1 MDGVLEMSLLE
12 HQNADA
18 NVRAAGSSD
27 ALPQFSCRGDLD
39 LDARVSALDAE
50 IRSIDDQIEK
60 LKECR
65 RDLVVEKD
73 DLIRRRQ
80 DSLQTVSSSA
90 AAYGRDGKG
99 KGSAIGTIDY
109 TIEFKWGPQLKGTM
123 KKVFG
128 ISAFRLCQQGVCNAN
143 MDGRDTVCVMP
154 TGGGKSLTYQLP
166 ALLTPGCTLVISPL
180 ISLITDQIL
189 HLREAGVEAVMLT
202 GGTSRAEA
210 NEIQQRLSAMASS
223 RGRDREI
230 KLCYVTPE
238 KISKNKGFLSLLGK
252 LVEGGKL
259 ARIVIDEAHCVS
271 QLGHDF
277 RPDYKKLSALRQF
290 FPHVPLL
297 ALSATCPPKVLQDI
311 LKILHMKPVV
321 EGKAASPRDGTIY
334 FSAPLYRKNLHYS
347 VLPKP
352 HSAKEA
358 ISVMSD
364 YILNNHENDS
374 GIVYCLTKKDAE
386 SVAENLQ
393 GWSNNRIKTGVYH
406 SEIPDAQKERIHKRW
421 REGTVQVVCATI
433 AFGLGIDKGNVRFVL
448 HHTISKSLDGYYQ
461 ESGRAGRD
469 GRDADCVLYYR
480 PQDATRQ
487 SSITCTDKDSQM
499 KLHDMLRFAQD
510 MSECRKILF
519 ARYFSASSDLSMA
532 SWTTQESRATDRCG
546 HCDNCTRSPDT
557 VEQRDVTLEAW
568 QILKI
573 LETVSAQGGRQTI
586 AGLGDI
592 ARGLGGGAFEA
603 SSKRRKT
610 KEKLQFDYEAISG
623 GKVELSKDHI
633 ETLIVHLLVS
643 GYLRED
649 FSSTAYS
656 VNVYVTPAPLA
667 IRLTRH
673 TRAEIV
679 TGKGPKICCSF
690 RRAHRR
696 SKGATVATINAAPT
710 TVQEIVDGSD
720 SEDEAIA
727 GPSSSCLPRHSLRTK
742 NKRSRQEL
750 DEPEGSEGSEDFTE
764 EILMIDGDSSDNGSD
779 DVEGQDWEYSIRPTR
794 RRAVAEKRRTTLRDK
809 KTRTYSDIISLSS
822 DG

>member
-1 MDGVLEMSLLE
+1 MSLLE
-12 HQNADA
+12 NQNANA
-18 NVRAAGSSD
+18 NVGTGGPSN
-27 ALPQFSCRGDLD
+27 ALPLSSCRDDQD

-50 IRSIDDQIEK
+50 IRSVDDQIEK
-60 LKECR
+60 LKVYR

-73 DLIRRRQ
+73 DLIRQRR
-80 DSLQTVSSSA
+80 DSLQAMSSSVL
-90 AAYGRDGKG
+90 AYNNRGNG
-99 KGSAIGTIDY
+99 KGSVIGAIDY
-109 TIEFKWGPQLKGTM
+109 TAEFKWGPQLKGAM
-123 KKVFG
+123 NKVFG
-128 ISAFRLCQQGVCNAN
+128 IKSFRLCQQGVCNAN
-143 MDGRDTVCVMP
+143 MDGRDIVCVMP

-189 HLREAGVEAVMLT
+189 HLEEAGVEAVMLT

-210 NEIQQRLSAMASS
+210 NEIQQRLLAMASS
-223 RGRDREI
+223 WGQGREI

-238 KISKNKGFLSLLGK
+238 KIARNKAFVSLLGK

-277 RPDYKKLSALRQF
+277 RPDYKRLSALRQF
-290 FPHVPLL
+290 FPRLPIL

-321 EGKAASPRDGTIY
+321 DGKAPPLDGTVY

-352 HSAKEA
+352 HSTKEA
-358 ISVMSD
+358 IAVMSD
-364 YILNNHENDS
+364 YILKNHENDS

-393 GWSNNRIKTGVYH
+393 GWSNDRIKTGVYH
-406 SEIPDAQKERIHKRW
+406 SEIPDARKELIHKRW

-448 HHTISKSLDGYYQ
+448 HHTKSLDGYYQ

-487 SSITCTDKDSQM
+487 SSITCTDKDNQM

-532 SWTTQESRATDRCG
+532 SWTTEESRATDRCG
-546 HCDNCTRSPDT
+546 HCDNCTRSPET

-573 LETVSAQGGRQTI
+573 LETISAQGTRQTI
-586 AGLGDI
+586 AGLGDL
-592 ARGLGGGAFEA
+592 ARGLGGGAFEGGG
-603 SSKRRKT
+603 KRRKT
-610 KEKLQFDYEAISG
+610 KEKLQLHYDSISG

-643 GYLRED
+643 GYLREE
-649 FSSTAYS
+649 FSSTAYT
-656 VNVYVTPAPLA
+656 VNVYVAPAPLA
-667 IRLTRH
+667 IRLMRH
-673 TRAEIV
+673 TRAEIMA
-679 TGKGPKICCSF
+679 GNGPEICCSF
-690 RRAHRR
+690 RRAPRR
-696 SKGATVATINAAPT
+696 GKATTVATKDATRIT
-710 TVQEIVDGSD
+710 IQETVDGSD
-720 SEDEAIA
+720 SENEPVA
-727 GPSSSCLPRHSLRTK
+727 GPSSSCLPRYNLRTK
-742 NKRSRQEL
+742 NKRSSRES
-750 DEPEGSEGSEDFTE
+750 DEPETFTDGEDFTE
-764 EILMIDGDSSDNGSD
+764 EILMIDDDSSVDAGD
-779 DVEGQDWEYSIRPTR
+779 DVRSRDWEYSIRPMQGR
-794 RRAVAEKRRTTLRDK
+794 VGSRSSLRLK
-809 KTRTYSDIISLSS
+809 NRKTAHSDIVYLSS
-822 DG
+822 D

>member
-1 MDGVLEMSLLE
+1 MSLLE
-12 HQNADA
+12 NQNANA
-18 NVRAAGSSD
+18 NVGTGGPSN
-27 ALPQFSCRGDLD
+27 ALPLSSCREDQD

-50 IRSIDDQIEK
+50 IRSVDDQIEK
-60 LKECR
+60 LKVYR

-73 DLIRRRQ
+73 DLIRQRR
-80 DSLQTVSSSA
+80 DSLQAMSSSVL
-90 AAYGRDGKG
+90 AYNNRGNGE
-99 KGSAIGTIDY
+99 GSVIGAIDY
-109 TIEFKWGPQLKGTM
+109 TAEFKWGPQLKGAM
-123 KKVFG
+123 NKVFG
-128 ISAFRLCQQGVCNAN
+128 IKSFRLCQQGVCNAN
-143 MDGRDTVCVMP
+143 MDGRDIVCVMP

-189 HLREAGVEAVMLT
+189 HLEEAGVEAVMLT

-210 NEIQQRLSAMASS
+210 NEIQQRLLAMASS
-223 RGRDREI
+223 WGQGREI

-238 KISKNKGFLSLLGK
+238 KIARNKAFVSLLGK

-277 RPDYKKLSALRQF
+277 RPDYKRLSALRQF
-290 FPHVPLL
+290 FPRLPIL

-321 EGKAASPRDGTIY
+321 DGKAPPLDGTVY

-352 HSAKEA
+352 HSTKEA
-358 ISVMSD
+358 IAVMSD
-364 YILNNHENDS
+364 YILKNHENDS

-393 GWSNNRIKTGVYH
+393 GWSNDRIKTGVYH
-406 SEIPDAQKERIHKRW
+406 SEIPDARKELIHKRW

-448 HHTISKSLDGYYQ
+448 HHTKSLDGYYQ

-487 SSITCTDKDSQM
+487 SSITCTDKDNQM

-532 SWTTQESRATDRCG
+532 SWTTEESRATDRCG
-546 HCDNCTRSPDT
+546 HCDNCTRSPET

-573 LETVSAQGGRQTI
+573 LETISAQGTRQTI
-586 AGLGDI
+586 AGLGDL
-592 ARGLGGGAFEA
+592 ARGLGGGAFEGGG
-603 SSKRRKT
+603 KRRKT
-610 KEKLQFDYEAISG
+610 KEKLQLHYDSISG

-643 GYLRED
+643 GYLREE
-649 FSSTAYS
+649 FSSTAYT
-656 VNVYVTPAPLA
+656 VNVYVAPAPLA
-667 IRLTRH
+667 IRLMRH
-673 TRAEIV
+673 TRAEIMA
-679 TGKGPKICCSF
+679 GNGPEICCSF
-690 RRAHRR
+690 RRAPRR
-696 SKGATVATINAAPT
+696 GKATTVATKDATRIT
-710 TVQEIVDGSD
+710 IQETVDGSD
-720 SEDEAIA
+720 SENEPVA
-727 GPSSSCLPRHSLRTK
+727 GPSSSCLPRYNLRTK
-742 NKRSRQEL
+742 NKRSSRES
-750 DEPEGSEGSEDFTE
+750 DEPETFTDGEDFTE
-764 EILMIDGDSSDNGSD
+764 EILMIDDDSSVDAGD
-779 DVEGQDWEYSIRPTR
+779 DVRSRDWEYSIRPMQGR
-794 RRAVAEKRRTTLRDK
+794 VGSRSSLRLK
-809 KTRTYSDIISLSS
+809 NRKTAHSDIVYLSS
-822 DG
+822 D